1 MLLLNINPE
10 LCKCVKRAVSTK
22 RMSFVKDYRTLIFH
36 DNLTLIIDFKSK
48 SCSPNQLA
56 RRTAAT
62 PPPPGGQRFF
72 FVMAARSG
80 RRSRPTAGENVK
92 QYYSPAGGGARFGGL
107 PAKAGRGQT
116 PSTMNAR
123 KTAARTADEGPF
135 GVVAERHPQ
144 PEAHKAGAIVRRAAR
159 EHGKRAGL

>member
-1 MLLLNINPE
+1 M
-10 LCKCVKRAVSTK
+10 
-22 RMSFVKDYRTLIFH
+22 KDYRTLIFH

-62 PPPPGGQRFF
+62 LPPRRTAVLFCHGCPKR
-72 FVMAARSG
+72 AAQPSRRAAVYTAAIG
-80 RRSRPTAGENVK
+80 RHAAGENVK
-92 QYYSPAGGGARFGGL
+92 QCYSPAGGGARFGGL

-135 GVVAERHPQ
+135 GVVAERYPQ
-144 PEAHKAGAIVRRAAR
+144 PEAHKAGAIVRRVAR